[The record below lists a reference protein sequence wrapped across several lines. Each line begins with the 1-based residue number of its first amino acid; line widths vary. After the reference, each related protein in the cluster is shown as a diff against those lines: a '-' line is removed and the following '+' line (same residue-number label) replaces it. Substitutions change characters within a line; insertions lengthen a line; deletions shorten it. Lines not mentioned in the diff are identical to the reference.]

1 MKSTRFPTLPILLT
15 IAAWETTYVACNR
28 GMLSIEDREE
38 ICKGICAVVAA
49 FPETQREK
57 PYHAFAL
64 PVVQCVH
71 MMTKEA
77 DATRNASDGKFAA
90 VISRLADE
98 ITLLSTMVKAFTMAV
113 RKVDAKVQNDIATNA
128 LAPSVGL
135 LKELW
140 PCLTHIA
147 TTYASHEVC
156 ALTIWI
162 WSIPSCLLTRNYS
175 FDSDHCQLVRL
186 LANKLYPP

>member
-1 MKSTRFPTLPILLT
+1 MIDIVDMTLKLT
-15 IAAWETTYVACNR
+15 NRLNAAAWETTYIACNR

-49 FPETQREK
+49 FPENQREK

-77 DATRNASDGKFAA
+77 DATRNAGNGKFAA

-98 ITLLSTMVKAFTMAV
+98 IRLLSTMVKAFAMAV
-113 RKVDAKVQNDIATNA
+113 RKVDVKMQNAAPNNA
-128 LAPSVGL
+128 QAPSVGL

-140 PCLTHIA
+140 PCLTHIS
-147 TTYASHEVC
+147 TNYASHQVC
-156 ALTIWI
+156 TLTNLK
-162 WSIPSCLLTRNYS
+162 WS
-175 FDSDHCQLVRL
+175 VR
-186 LANKLYPP
+186 

>member
-1 MKSTRFPTLPILLT
+1 
-15 IAAWETTYVACNR
+15 
-28 GMLSIEDREE
+28 MLSIEDREE

-49 FPETQREK
+49 FPENQREK

-77 DATRNASDGKFAA
+77 DATRNTGDGKFAA

-98 ITLLSTMVKAFTMAV
+98 IRLLSTMVKAFTMAV
-113 RKVDAKVQNDIATNA
+113 RKVDVKMQNEVPTKVPSNA

-140 PCLTHIA
+140 PCLTHIS
-147 TTYASHEVC
+147 TNYASHQVR
-156 ALTIWI
+156 ALLILT
-162 WSIPSCLLTRNYS
+162 WSIR
-175 FDSDHCQLVRL
+175 
-186 LANKLYPP
+186 

>member
-1 MKSTRFPTLPILLT
+1 M
-15 IAAWETTYVACNR
+15 
-28 GMLSIEDREE
+28 SIEDREE

-77 DATRNASDGKFAA
+77 DSTRNSRDKKFAA

-98 ITLLSTMVKAFTMAV
+98 ITMLSTMVKAFTMAV
-113 RKVDAKVQNDIATNA
+113 RKADAKLQNNVPTNA

-140 PCLTHIA
+140 PCLTHIS

-156 ALTIWI
+156 TMTILI
-162 WSIPSCLLTRNYS
+162 WSIHSC
-175 FDSDHCQLVRL
+175 C
-186 LANKLYPP
+186 